1 MGIPSNPI
9 KGTGFNFQSGAI
21 HSTMSHLAK
30 GYIKFL
36 QQARNPA
43 LISNRNMS
51 AGHNP
56 DGWKMWKKIFFFV
69 ACPIIILGNIN
80 AFVLADASGTE
91 PPPFVPYDH
100 LRIRTKKFPWGD
112 GNHSLIHNPHTNALP
127 EGFEHKEH

>member
-1 MGIPSNPI
+1 MGIMGNPI
-9 KGTGFNFQSGAI
+9 KGIIFNFQSGQ
-21 HSTMSHLAK
+21 SLCKMSHLAK
-30 GYIKFL
+30 SYIKFL

-43 LISNRNMS
+43 LISNRTMS

-80 AFVLADASGTE
+80 AFVLADASETE

-100 LRIRTKKFPWGD
+100 LRIRTKRFPRGD

-127 EGFEHKEH
+127 GGSSKEH